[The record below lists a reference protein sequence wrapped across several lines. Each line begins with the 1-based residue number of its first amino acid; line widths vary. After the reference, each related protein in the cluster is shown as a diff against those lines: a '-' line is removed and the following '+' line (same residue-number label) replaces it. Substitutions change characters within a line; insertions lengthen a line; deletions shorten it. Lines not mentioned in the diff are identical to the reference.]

1 MYNDRTKIQEAYERM
16 IHKEKIDEGNF
27 IQKVRAMTK
36 TFLEVRRDT
45 LAAQNE
51 LDRYTAAIID
61 AMSNDESNEVKLY
74 RLQNIRK
81 ALDTSAK
88 KTRPILKKLYYD
100 IIDQV
105 DDAINMYKDFV

>member
-1 MYNDRTKIQEAYERM
+1 MYDKTKIQEAYEKIRNS
-16 IHKEKIDEGNF
+16 EKIDEGKLT
-27 IQKVRAMTK
+27 QKIRAMTK

-51 LDRYTAAIID
+51 LDRYAAATMD
-61 AMSNDESNEVKLY
+61 VLTNSESNEVKLY

-81 ALDTSAK
+81 SLDTSAK
-88 KTRPILKKLYYD
+88 KTRPVLKKLYYD
-100 IIDQV
+100 MIDQV